1 MEINFLSFC
10 LPLFGAL
17 SLSAVVEANQ
27 IQTVNMSYASNNIFS
42 GDVFSGANTFTPVAE
57 DYANAGLVNSIL
69 NVNNAVTLPGYAKN
83 WLLESGYLSDFFQG
97 EDDIH
102 AARLSYNDSHEAFLS
117 SIYHASSYG
126 KDNFVNYAVSSVSQ
140 NIEVGPEPET
150 YSMMFAGLILMAF
163 VARRRT
169 N

>member
-1 MEINFLSFC
+1 MRVKFLSICSTIFV
-10 LPLFGAL
+10 AL

-27 IQTVNMSYASNNIFS
+27 TQAVNMVYASNDILS
-42 GDVFSGANTFTPVAE
+42 EANSFTSFN
-57 DYANAGLVNSIL
+57 DGYVNVSMIDGGL
-69 NVNNAVTLPGYAKN
+69 NVNNATTLLGYTKD
-83 WLLESGYLSDFFQG
+83 WSLDVGYLSDFLQN
-97 EDDIH
+97 DDSQD
-102 AARLSYNDSHEAFLS
+102 ANSTKLLYSRSHEAFLS
-117 SIYHASSYG
+117 AISRVSSYG
-126 KDNFVNYAVSSVSQ
+126 KDNFVNYAVSSISR